1 MQDPKTIIF
10 DTRFRVVDI
19 VFLLTGSTCVW
30 LYQGFRMIKT
40 ERLFGGNP
48 TVCRTGVAYDKAA
61 SSSLL

>member
-19 VFLLTGSTCVW
+19 VFLLCVW
-30 LYQGFRMIKT
+30 LYQGFRIIKIA
-40 ERLFGGNP
+40 RLFRGNP
-48 TVCRTGVAYDKAA
+48 TVYRTGVAYDKAA

>member
-1 MQDPKTIIF
+1 MQDTKTIIF

-30 LYQGFRMIKT
+30 LYQGFRIIKSA
-40 ERLFGGNP
+40 RPFRGNP
-48 TVCRTGVAYDKAA
+48 PVCRTGVAYDKAA